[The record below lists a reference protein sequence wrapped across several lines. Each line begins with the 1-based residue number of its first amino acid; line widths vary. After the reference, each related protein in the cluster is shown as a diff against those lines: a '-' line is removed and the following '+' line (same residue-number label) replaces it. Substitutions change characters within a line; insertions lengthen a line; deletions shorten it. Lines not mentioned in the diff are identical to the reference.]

1 MDTPV
6 ANWLNKVGCPH
17 LVMVFETSNITF
29 EMLPVLTERDLL
41 NMGVPVLDAKQ
52 LLKHIKLLEKRIVKE
67 AKARGVQVNK

>member
-1 MDTPV
+1 
-6 ANWLNKVGCPH
+6 
-17 LVMVFETSNITF
+17 MVFETSNITF